1 MHRLVNNLILFRRVL
16 FLYDKEVGGLPI
28 RHCPM
33 NIADD
38 KLQAILL
45 KANILS
51 DSSLKL
57 VLEYAKKSGVS
68 LSDALFEKNLITEE
82 QLGKLIAQEY
92 GIPFVNLSNLTIPE
106 DVYRIVPDKFAKVHT
121 LMPFARDAQG
131 IKIAMADPSD
141 TTAIATLEKK
151 TGQKVLVHF
160 ATEREIRTALQLHR
174 RDVQTLYS
182 ELRKKYRTE
191 EEVPIV
197 SIVDLLLHTA
207 VDETASDIHIEPQE
221 TDSLVRY
228 RIDGVLHDVLRF
240 SKLIHVQVVSRIK
253 VLANL
258 RTDEHLAPQ
267 DGKVRIK
274 HDDQPVDIRIS
285 IIPMVEG
292 EKIVMRLL
300 VSHFRMF
307 SFSDL
312 GMNAEAIGKIDNA
325 LRRSYGMILSTG
337 PTGSG
342 KTTSIYAMLKILNVR
357 EKNITTIEDP
367 VEYRI
372 QGVNQ
377 IQVNSK
383 TNLTFANGLRS
394 ILRQDPNII
403 FVGEIR
409 DPETAGIAINA
420 ALTGHLVVSTLH
432 TNDAAT
438 TLPRLTDMHVE
449 PFLVASSV
457 SLIVA
462 QRLVRKI
469 CEYCRIS
476 TTITEDELKKSLPA
490 TVISK
495 HYIPVGENK
504 EIRVYKGQGC
514 KNCRFTG
521 YAGRVGI
528 FEILE
533 VSKAIRK
540 LITDRQDSDVIMTT
554 AISEGMATMLDDGLL
569 KVSQGITT
577 IEEILRVTKVE
588 SL

>member
-1 MHRLVNNLILFRRVL
+1 MKI
-16 FLYDKEVGGLPI
+16 
-28 RHCPM
+28 
-33 NIADD
+33 DD
-38 KLQAILL
+38 AILH
-45 KANILS
+45 S
-51 DSSLKL
+51 
-57 VLEYAKKSGVS
+57 VLTKQQIMTESALTPVVEYAKSANIP
-68 LSDALFEKNLITEE
+68 LSDALLEKNVMTED
-82 QLGKLIAQEY
+82 QLGKCIAQAY
-92 GIPFVNLSNLTIPE
+92 SVPFISLASVTIPAA
-106 DVYRIVPDKFAKVHT
+106 VYRIVPDAFSKAHGIIPFERTAEGVKVAT
-121 LMPFARDAQG
+121 SN
-131 IKIAMADPSD
+131 PSD
-141 TTAIATLEKK
+141 TGAFSTLEKK
-151 TGQKVLVHF
+151 TGQKVIVYM
-160 ATEREIRTALQLHR
+160 ATDKDIRSAFQLHR
-174 RDVQTLYS
+174 KDVQTLFSDLMKRYPKES
-182 ELRKKYRTE
+182 DA
-191 EEVPIV
+191 PIV
-197 SIVDLLLHTA
+197 TIVDLLLHSA
-207 VDETASDIHIEPQE
+207 VDEGVSDIHIEPQE
-221 TDSLVRY
+221 KDSLVRY
-228 RIDGVLHDVLRF
+228 RIDGVLADVLHF
-240 SKLIHVQVVSRIK
+240 SRAIHQQVVSRIK

-258 RTDEHLAPQ
+258 RTDEHSAPQ
-267 DGKVRIK
+267 DGKIRFV
-274 HDDQPVDIRIS
+274 HDDQSVDIRVS

-300 VSHFRMF
+300 VSHFRVF

-312 GMNAEAIGKIDNA
+312 GMNPDAVAKIHAA

-372 QGVNQ
+372 AGVNQ
-377 IQVNSK
+377 IQVNAK

-394 ILRQDPNII
+394 ILRQDPNIV

-438 TLPRLTDMHVE
+438 ALPRLTDMHVE

-469 CEYCRIS
+469 CEYCRVS
-476 TTITEDELKKSLPA
+476 TTVTEDELKKSLPPSI
-490 TVISK
+490 ISK

-504 EIRVYKGQGC
+504 EIRVYKGAGC

-521 YAGRVGI
+521 YSGRVGI

-533 VSKAIRK
+533 VSKEIKK
-540 LITDRQDSDVIMTT
+540 LITERQDSDVI
-554 AISEGMATMLDDGLL
+554 AAQAVKEGMATMLDDGLM
-569 KVSQGITT
+569 KVSQGVTT

>member
-1 MHRLVNNLILFRRVL
+1 MKIANDIIRAAVTGSNL
-16 FLYDKEVGGLPI
+16 
-28 RHCPM
+28 
-33 NIADD
+33 
-38 KLQAILL
+38 
-45 KANILS
+45 LS
-51 DSSLKL
+51 EAELKL
-57 VLEYAKKSGVS
+57 AEEYAKKTEIS
-68 LSDALFEKNLITEE
+68 LGDTLLDKNLISEE
-82 QLGKLIAQEY
+82 QLGKLIAQKFN
-92 GIPFVNLSNLTIPE
+92 IPFVNLSSLTIPE
-106 DVYRIVPDKFAKVHT
+106 EAYRIVPDRFAKVHK
-121 LMPFARDAQG
+121 LIPFARDAEG
-131 IKIAMADPSD
+131 LSVAVSDPSD
-141 TTAIATLEKK
+141 TAVISTLEKK
-151 TGQKVLVHF
+151 AGQKIRVFF
-160 ATEREIRTALQLHR
+160 ATERDIRTALQLHR
-174 RDVQTLYS
+174 RDLQSLFT
-182 ELRKKYRTE
+182 ELMKKFKNE
-191 EEVPIV
+191 NEAPIV

-221 TDSLVRY
+221 KDSLVRY
-228 RIDGVLHDVLRF
+228 RIDGILHDVLHV
-240 SKLIHVQVVSRIK
+240 SKQIHLQMVSRIK

-267 DGKVRIK
+267 DGKIRIV
-274 HDDQPVDIRIS
+274 HDDQSVDIRIS

-292 EKIVMRLL
+292 EKVVMRLL

-307 SFSDL
+307 SFADL
-312 GMNAEAIGKIDNA
+312 GMNPEAIEKVNTA

-342 KTTSIYAMLKILNVR
+342 KTTSIYAMLKILNIR

-377 IQVNSK
+377 IQVNAK

-438 TLPRLTDMHVE
+438 SLPRLTDMHVE

-469 CEYCRIS
+469 CEYCRVS
-476 TTITEDELKKSLPA
+476 ATITEEELQKSLPA
-490 TVISK
+490 SVISK
-495 HYIPVGENK
+495 HYIPVGDNK

-533 VSKAIRK
+533 VSKTVRK
-540 LITDRQDSDVIMTT
+540 LITERADSDVIMQQ
-554 AISEGMATMLDDGLL
+554 AIQEGMATMLDDGLL

-577 IEEILRVTKVE
+577 IEEILRVTRVE